1 MTYEY
6 VRSERRVPCWGCE
19 KLTQRVSVAWEA
31 HICSAECKALVDE
44 RVGRELFEEAELSE
58 DAQEEIRA
66 GLEDAAAGRVVRRE
80 KPKTLMDQL
89 LDSIEQAGKDR
100 HG

>member
-19 KLTQRVSVAWEA
+19 KLTQRVSVDWEA
-31 HICSAECKALVDE
+31 HICSAECEALVDE
-44 RVGRELFEEAELSE
+44 RVGQEL
-58 DAQEEIRA
+58 
-66 GLEDAAAGRVVRRE
+66 RRE
-80 KPKTLMDQL
+80 KPKTLLDQL

>member
-19 KLTQRVSVAWEA
+19 KLTQRVSVDWGL
-31 HICSAECKALVDE
+31 HICSAECEALVDE
-44 RVGRELFEEAELSE
+44 RVEDELPE
-58 DAQEEIRA
+58 DVQEKIRA

-80 KPKTLMDQL
+80 KPKTLLDQL

>member
-19 KLTQRVSVAWEA
+19 KLTFRVSVDWEA
-31 HICSAECKALVDE
+31 HICSAECEALVDE
-44 RVGRELFEEAELSE
+44 RVGRELQ
-58 DAQEEIRA
+58 QEE
-66 GLEDAAAGRVVRRE
+66 
-80 KPKTLMDQL
+80 PKTLMDQL
-89 LDSIEQAGKDR
+89 LDSIEQARKDR